1 MIIYKDA
8 VKDIWIFWKSREK
21 GTQILDGSIS
31 AWKEIGTERFL
42 MDERKKGIGLGNRK
56 FELVFVGLCFQQAE
70 NVLLCI

>member
-8 VKDIWIFWKSREK
+8 VKDIWIFGKSREK

-42 MDERKKGIGLGNRK
+42 MDERKKG
-56 FELVFVGLCFQQAE
+56 
-70 NVLLCI
+70 